1 LVKGEGT
8 IFKPTEKL
16 SDNDREF
23 ALKAVIKDG
32 VAAESMTVLSG
43 GVFLVA
49 LALQLGA
56 SNLVV
61 GLLAAIPPLG
71 NLLQIPAIFL
81 VEKVRNRRLIAVVTA
96 TISRTMWLGIAA
108 IPFFV
113 PSKLGLTVLV
123 IVLLARSIV
132 VPFTSVAWNS
142 WMRDLIPPDRL
153 GSFFARR
160 MRLSVGTG
168 MMLSLGAGFF
178 IDRWKGLFP
187 NLGLQGYSILFF
199 LASLAGL
206 LGVYFISGTPEP
218 RMPEVERSKFF
229 ATLVEPFRDQNF
241 RNLIHFSG
249 AWSFAANL
257 AAPFF
262 TVYML
267 RRLGFGVSFV
277 IVLTVLSQLTHI
289 FFLRIWGIFTDRTN
303 NKSVLAVSGGIYML
317 AVLGWTFTTL
327 PEKYFFTV
335 PLLVILHIL
344 MGMSIS
350 GVNLASG
357 NIGFKLAPPGRATAY
372 LATRNMINSL
382 CSAIGPIL
390 GGFTADFFSQRQL
403 SLAVSWSAP
412 GREVSLN
419 TLSLRHWDF
428 FFVSAFI
435 IGLYA
440 IHRLTS
446 IVEEGDIDEKELLLQ
461 IFSELGRDVKSLSS
475 IGGMRYM
482 TQFVT
487 APARYVELKV
497 KEKKSSKGKNE
508 D

>member
-1 LVKGEGT
+1 
-8 IFKPTEKL
+8 
-16 SDNDREF
+16 
-23 ALKAVIKDG
+23 
-32 VAAESMTVLSG
+32 MTVLSG

-61 GLLAAIPPLG
+61 GLMAAIPPLG

-81 VEKVRNRRLIAVVTA
+81 VEKVRNRRLIAVVSAA
-96 TISRTMWLGIAA
+96 TSRTMWLGIAA
-108 IPFFV
+108 IPFFI
-113 PSKLGLTVLV
+113 PSRAGLTVLL
-123 IVLLARSIV
+123 IVLLARSVV

-160 MRLSVGTG
+160 MRFSVGVG
-168 MMLSLGAGFF
+168 MLLSLGAGFF
-178 IDRWKGLFP
+178 IDKWNGLFP
-187 NLGLQGYSILFF
+187 GLGLQGYSILFF
-199 LASLAGL
+199 LASLSGL
-206 LGVYFISGTPEP
+206 LGVYYISQTPEP
-218 RMPEVERSKFF
+218 RLPDHEETNFIS
-229 ATLVEPFRDQNF
+229 TLIEPFKDQNF

-289 FFLRIWGIFTDRTN
+289 TFLRIWGIFTDRFN
-303 NKSVLAVSGGIYML
+303 NKSVLAASGGIYML

-327 PEKYFFTV
+327 PEEYFFTV

-344 MGMSIS
+344 MGASIS

-390 GGFTADFFSQRQL
+390 GGFTADFFAQRQL
-403 SLAVSWSAP
+403 SLAVSWSSP
-412 GREVSLN
+412 GRTVSLN

-461 IFSELGRDVKSLSS
+461 VFSELGKDVKSLSS

-482 TQFVT
+482 TQFVS
-487 APARYVELKV
+487 APARYLELKV
-497 KEKKSSKGKNE
+497 KEKKRSKGENE
-508 D
+508 INE